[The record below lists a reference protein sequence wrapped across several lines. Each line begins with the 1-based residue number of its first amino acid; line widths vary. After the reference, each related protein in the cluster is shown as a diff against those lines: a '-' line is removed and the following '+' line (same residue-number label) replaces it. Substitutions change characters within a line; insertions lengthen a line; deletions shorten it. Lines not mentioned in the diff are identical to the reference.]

1 MSKVKVK
8 FKKDKGDLK
17 KDWVLEVPAFLA
29 ERMIEEGS
37 VVKATAKDSVTSKET
52 VNKHLSELK
61 RKRSN
66 K

>member
-1 MSKVKVK
+1 MKVKVK

-17 KDWVLEVPAFLA
+17 KGWVLEVPAFLA
-29 ERMIEEGS
+29 ERMIDEGS
-37 VVKATAKDSVTSKET
+37 VEKADSKDSVTSKET